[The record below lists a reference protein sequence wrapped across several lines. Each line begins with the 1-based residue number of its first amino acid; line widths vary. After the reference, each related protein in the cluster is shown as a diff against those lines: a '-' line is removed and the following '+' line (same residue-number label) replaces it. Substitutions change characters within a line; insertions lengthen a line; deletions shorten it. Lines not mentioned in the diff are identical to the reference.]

1 MNKKISSLFLII
13 FSLMITNVS
22 SKEDGINIVSNELNV
37 DMDQRTSTF
46 TGDVYANDEN
56 LKIWSE
62 KMIIIFKTDKDE
74 IKEILASGNVKIIR
88 LSKGSEIYGDIAN
101 YFLEDEII
109 IVTGNVLVKENNN
122 QVSGSKLTVD
132 LKSSSSIM
140 VGSDLNRVEAVIID
154 N

>member
-22 SKEDGINIVSNELNV
+22 SKENGINIVSNELNV

-140 VGSDLNRVEAVIID
+140 VGSDLDRVEAVII
-154 N
+154 NN

>member
-22 SKEDGINIVSNELNV
+22 SKEDGINIISNELNV

-56 LKIWSE
+56 LKVWSD
-62 KMIIIFKTDKDE
+62 KMIVIMKTDKDE

-140 VGSDLNRVEAVIID
+140 VGSDSNRVEAVIID

>member
-56 LKIWSE
+56 LKVWSD
-62 KMIIIFKTDKDE
+62 KMIIILKTDKDE

-140 VGSDLNRVEAVIID
+140 VGSDSNRVEAVII
-154 N
+154 NN

>member
-1 MNKKISSLFLII
+1 MNNKISSLFLII

-22 SKEDGINIVSNELNV
+22 SKEDGINIISNELNI

-56 LKIWSE
+56 LKVWSD
-62 KMIIIFKTDKDE
+62 KMIIIMKTDKDE

-140 VGSDLNRVEAVIID
+140 VGSDSNRVEAVII
-154 N
+154 NN

>member
-56 LKIWSE
+56 LKVWSD
-62 KMIIIFKTDKDE
+62 KMIIILKTDKDE

-140 VGSDLNRVEAVIID
+140 VGSDLDRVEAVII
-154 N
+154 NN

>member
-1 MNKKISSLFLII
+1 LII
-13 FSLMITNVS
+13 TGVS
-22 SKEDGINIVSNELNV
+22 SKGDETNIVSNELKIDTN
-37 DMDQRTSTF
+37 QRTSTF

-56 LKIWSE
+56 LKVWSD
-62 KMIIIFKTDKDE
+62 KMIIILKTDKDE

-140 VGSDLNRVEAVIID
+140 VGSDLDRVEAVII
-154 N
+154 NN

>member
-56 LKIWSE
+56 LKIWSD
-62 KMIIIFKTDKDE
+62 KMIIILKTDKDE

>member
-56 LKIWSE
+56 LKVWSD
-62 KMIIIFKTDKDE
+62 KMIIILKTDKDE

-140 VGSDLNRVEAVIID
+140 VGSDSNRVEAVIID

>member
-1 MNKKISSLFLII
+1 
-13 FSLMITNVS
+13 MITNVS

-56 LKIWSE
+56 LKVWSD
-62 KMIIIFKTDKDE
+62 KMIIILKTDKDE

-140 VGSDLNRVEAVIID
+140 VGSDSNRVEAVII
-154 N
+154 NN

>member
-109 IVTGNVLVKENNN
+109 TVTGNVLVKENNN

>member
-1 MNKKISSLFLII
+1 MSKKISSLFIILLFLII
-13 FSLMITNVS
+13 TGVS
-22 SKEDGINIVSNELNV
+22 SKGDETNIVSNELKIDTN
-37 DMDQRTSTF
+37 QRTSTF
-46 TGDVYANDEN
+46 TGDVYTNDEN
-56 LKIWSE
+56 LKVWSD
-62 KMIIIFKTDKDE
+62 KMIIILKTDKDE

-140 VGSDLNRVEAVIID
+140 IGSDSNRVEAVII
-154 N
+154 NN

>member
-140 VGSDLNRVEAVIID
+140 VGSDSNRVEAVII
-154 N
+154 NN

>member
-1 MNKKISSLFLII
+1 MSKKISSLFIILLFLII
-13 FSLMITNVS
+13 TGVS
-22 SKEDGINIVSNELNV
+22 SKGDETNIVSNELKIDTN
-37 DMDQRTSTF
+37 QRTSTF

-56 LKIWSE
+56 LKVWSD
-62 KMIIIFKTDKDE
+62 KMIIILKTDKDE

-140 VGSDLNRVEAVIID
+140 VGSDSNRVEAVIID

>member
-56 LKIWSE
+56 LKVWSD
-62 KMIIIFKTDKDE
+62 KMIIILKTDKDE

-140 VGSDLNRVEAVIID
+140 VGSDSSRVEALIVG

>member
-1 MNKKISSLFLII
+1 LII
-13 FSLMITNVS
+13 TGVS
-22 SKEDGINIVSNELNV
+22 SKGDETNIVSNELKIDTN
-37 DMDQRTSTF
+37 QRTSTF

-56 LKIWSE
+56 LKIWSD
-62 KMIIIFKTDKDE
+62 KMIIILKTDKDE

-140 VGSDLNRVEAVIID
+140 VGSDSNRVEAVII
-154 N
+154 NN

>member
-1 MNKKISSLFLII
+1 MKKKISSLFLII

-56 LKIWSE
+56 LKVWSD
-62 KMIIIFKTDKDE
+62 KMIVIMKTDKDE

-109 IVTGNVLVKENNN
+109 TVTGNVLVKENNN

>member
-22 SKEDGINIVSNELNV
+22 SKEDGINIVSNKLNV

-140 VGSDLNRVEAVIID
+140 VGSDSNRVEAVIID

>member
-1 MNKKISSLFLII
+1 
-13 FSLMITNVS
+13 MITNVS
-22 SKEDGINIVSNELNV
+22 SKENGINIVSNELNV

-56 LKIWSE
+56 LKVWSN
-62 KMIIIFKTDKDE
+62 KMIIIFKKDKDE

-109 IVTGNVLVKENNN
+109 TVTGNVLVKENNN

>member
-22 SKEDGINIVSNELNV
+22 SKEDGVNIVSNELNV

-140 VGSDLNRVEAVIID
+140 VGSDSNRVEAVIID

>member
-56 LKIWSE
+56 LKVWSD
-62 KMIIIFKTDKDE
+62 KMIINLKEKEDE
-74 IKEILASGNVKIIR
+74 IKEILAIGNVKIIR
-88 LSKGSEIYGDIAN
+88 IIEGSEIYGDTAN
-101 YFLEDEII
+101 YSLLEEV
-109 IVTGNVLVKENNN
+109 IVITGNVTVLENGN
-122 QVSGSKLTVD
+122 QVSGNELIVD
-132 LKSSSSIM
+132 LKNSSSIM
-140 VGSDLNRVEAVIID
+140 SASDSNRVEAIII
-154 N
+154 NN

>member
-56 LKIWSE
+56 LKVWSD
-62 KMIIIFKTDKDE
+62 KMIIIMKTDKDE

-88 LSKGSEIYGDIAN
+88 LSRGSEIYGDIAN

-140 VGSDLNRVEAVIID
+140 VGSDSNRVEAVII
-154 N
+154 NN

>member
-56 LKIWSE
+56 LKVWSD
-62 KMIIIFKTDKDE
+62 KMIIILKTDKDE

-140 VGSDLNRVEAVIID
+140 VGSDSNRVEAVIV
-154 N
+154 NN

>member
-1 MNKKISSLFLII
+1 
-13 FSLMITNVS
+13 MITNVS

-56 LKIWSE
+56 LKVWSD
-62 KMIIIFKTDKDE
+62 KMIIILKTDKDE

-140 VGSDLNRVEAVIID
+140 VGSDSNRVEAVIID

>member
-56 LKIWSE
+56 LKVWSD
-62 KMIIIFKTDKDE
+62 KMIVIMKTDKDE

-140 VGSDLNRVEAVIID
+140 VGSDSNRVEAVIID

>member
-1 MNKKISSLFLII
+1 
-13 FSLMITNVS
+13 MITNVS

-56 LKIWSE
+56 LKVWSD
-62 KMIIIFKTDKDE
+62 KMIIIMKTDKDE
-74 IKEILASGNVKIIR
+74 IKEMFASGNVKIIR
-88 LSKGSEIYGDIAN
+88 LSNGSEIYGDIAN

-140 VGSDLNRVEAVIID
+140 VGSDSNRVEAVII
-154 N
+154 NN

>member
-56 LKIWSE
+56 LKVWSD
-62 KMIIIFKTDKDE
+62 KMIIILKTDKDE

-88 LSKGSEIYGDIAN
+88 LSNGSEIYGDIAN

-140 VGSDLNRVEAVIID
+140 VGSDSNRVEAVII
-154 N
+154 NN

>member
-22 SKEDGINIVSNELNV
+22 SKENGINIVSNELNV

-140 VGSDLNRVEAVIID
+140 VGSDSNRVEAVIID

>member
-1 MNKKISSLFLII
+1 
-13 FSLMITNVS
+13 MITNVS

-56 LKIWSE
+56 LKVWSD
-62 KMIIIFKTDKDE
+62 KMIIIMKTDKDE
-74 IKEILASGNVKIIR
+74 IKEMFASGNVKIIR
-88 LSKGSEIYGDIAN
+88 LSRGSEIYGDIAN

-140 VGSDLNRVEAVIID
+140 VGSDLDRVEAVII
-154 N
+154 NN

>member
-22 SKEDGINIVSNELNV
+22 SKENGINIVSNELNV

-109 IVTGNVLVKENNN
+109 IVTGNVLVKENSN

-140 VGSDLNRVEAVIID
+140 VGSDSNRVEAVIID

>member
-140 VGSDLNRVEAVIID
+140 VGSDLNRVEAVITD

>member
-1 MNKKISSLFLII
+1 MSKKISSLFIILLFLII
-13 FSLMITNVS
+13 TGVS
-22 SKEDGINIVSNELNV
+22 SKGDETNIVSNELKIDTN
-37 DMDQRTSTF
+37 QRTSTF

-56 LKIWSE
+56 LKVWSD
-62 KMIIIFKTDKDE
+62 KMIVIMKTDKDE

-140 VGSDLNRVEAVIID
+140 VGSDSNRVEAVIID

>member
-22 SKEDGINIVSNELNV
+22 SKEDGVNIVSNELNV

>member
-140 VGSDLNRVEAVIID
+140 VGSDLDRVEAVII
-154 N
+154 NN